1 MISRILWLL
10 FKKSRRKKTRKNKL
24 FITGILLDTSR
35 NYFTVEVLKRLIDG
49 MSYNKLNVF
58 HWHIT
63 DTARFTFNSILFWT
77 SLLNW
82 RFLESRICTRP
93 CWSKVLSHSHFL
105 NFKSFCHQA
114 AKPFWRPF
122 LTIIAYI
129 VRINLFLASR
139 WFWPAFQNLLS
150 GALTPDSKCT
160 HLQTSETWYTNLIDR
175 NSLKTEFM
183 KDPN

>member
-1 MISRILWLL
+1 MATGKLILKILIILIKILIILYWPILNYFETSLAVNVVTNSQNDFTHLWLL
-10 FKKSRRKKTRKNKL
+10 FKRSRKKPEKNKL

-63 DTARFTFNSILFWT
+63 DTARFTFNSFLFWT
-77 SLLNW
+77 SLLDW

-93 CWSKVLSHSHFL
+93 CSSKVLSHSHFL
-105 NFKSFCHQA
+105 NFKLFCHQA

-122 LTIIAYI
+122 Y
-129 VRINLFLASR
+129 
-139 WFWPAFQNLLS
+139 WQ
-150 GALTPDSKCT
+150 
-160 HLQTSETWYTNLIDR
+160 
-175 NSLKTEFM
+175 
-183 KDPN
+183 